1 MQTVYAMRRG
11 TLERLDLPA
20 PEEEVLP
27 GVPWGRAEECLTPA
41 YWASQVWMND
51 ADRTYCHYRL
61 GATLIEEVAAC
72 LLGGHGIPAEV
83 GLAAY
88 ERLRDLGLLAST
100 PTAECLEAVLREPLI
115 VKGRQIRYRFA
126 RQKAAYLSTVLVTL
140 HAEST
145 YPQSGRALRGFL
157 LELPGIGPKT
167 ASWITRNW
175 LESDEVAI
183 LDIHILRAGA
193 VAGFFPKKVDLAKTY
208 FRLEE
213 NFLAFA
219 SAISCRAS
227 VLDNFMWHQMRQIGH
242 LAVEFA

>member
-1 MQTVYAMRRG
+1 MQTVYAIHGG
-11 TLERLDLPA
+11 TLETLNLPS

-51 ADRTYCHYRL
+51 AHRTYSHYRL
-61 GATLIEEVAAC
+61 GNSLIEEVAAC

-88 ERLRDLGLLAST
+88 ERVRNSGLLMEA
-100 PTAECLEAVLREPLI
+100 PTAEKLEALLREPFS
-115 VKGRQIRYRFA
+115 VRGRKVRYRFA
-126 RQKAAYLSTVLVTL
+126 HQKAGYLAMALQRL
-140 HAEST
+140 HAQPT
-145 YPQSGRALRGFL
+145 IPQNGQALRSFL

-183 LDIHILRAGA
+183 LDIHILRAGVA
-193 VAGFFPKKVDLAKTY
+193 AGFFPKKVDIAKTY
-208 FRLEE
+208 FALEE
-213 NFLAFA
+213 SFLAFA
-219 SAISCRAS
+219 HAIRCRAS

-242 LAVEFA
+242 LVTKFA